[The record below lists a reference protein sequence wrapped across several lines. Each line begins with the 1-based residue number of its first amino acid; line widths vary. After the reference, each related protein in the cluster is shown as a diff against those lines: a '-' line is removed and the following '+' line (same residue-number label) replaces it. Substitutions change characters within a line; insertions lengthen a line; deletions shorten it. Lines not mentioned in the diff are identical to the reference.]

1 MSEPYRL
8 KWDEEARDMAGKA
21 LAKRQGFS
29 ELLQGI
35 QSKDD
40 KKRYTS
46 FRALLYVIEDQPALL
61 YDEWNRFVELLDS
74 PNAYHRYIATYLIAG
89 LTKAD
94 AENRFEKVFDK
105 YFALL
110 DDGSVMVAA
119 HAAGN
124 AARIVGVKPALEPRI
139 TNRLLS
145 VEKTHHDPSRK
156 QLIKGY
162 VIESFSKY
170 YEQAREKRKIF
181 EFVQKQLKSK
191 SPRTRKMAKQ
201 FLQKWVK

>member
-29 ELLQGI
+29 ELLHGI
-35 QSKDD
+35 QSNDD
-40 KKRYTS
+40 KTRYTS

-61 YDEWNRFVELLDS
+61 YDEWERFVGLLDS
-74 PNAYHRYIATYLIAG
+74 TNAYHRYIATYLIAG

-94 AENRFEKVFDK
+94 AESRFEKVFDK

-110 DDGSVMVAA
+110 DDRSVMVAA
-119 HAAGN
+119 HVAGN
-124 AARIVGVKPALEPRI
+124 AAGIVGVKPELEPRI

-156 QLIKGY
+156 QLINGY
-162 VIESFSKY
+162 VIESISKY
-170 YEQAREKRKIF
+170 YERAREKRKIL
-181 EFVQKQLKSK
+181 EFVQKQLTSK

>member
-21 LAKRQGFS
+21 LAKGKGLS
-29 ELLQGI
+29 ELLRGI
-35 QSKDD
+35 RSKDD

-46 FRALLYVIEDQPALL
+46 FRALLYVIEDRPALL
-61 YDEWNRFVELLDS
+61 YDEWDRFVELLDS

-94 AENRFEKVFDK
+94 VENRFEIVFDK

-119 HAAGN
+119 HVAGN
-124 AARIVGVKPALEPRI
+124 AAWIVKAKLELEPRI
-139 TNRLLS
+139 TKRLLG
-145 VEKTHHDPSRK
+145 VDKTHHDPSRK

-162 VIESFSKY
+162 VIESFARY
-170 YEQAREKRKIF
+170 FEQARRKEEIVR
-181 EFVQKQLKSK
+181 FVQKQLKSK

-201 FLQKWVK
+201 FLQKWAK